1 MRAARGIVVVVVVV
15 VVTAVAAAGACWRGP
30 VPEAPPPSAR
40 AADSAETA
48 DASRLR
54 DPADARCTSP
64 RGEKLASFYSVDMRA
79 TYWIDMYDDG
89 AGWQPIEPVPMP
101 FHHATRLELT
111 NAHHFPGLRRRGA
124 TARARFVIQIHS
136 RKIKPATAGR
146 PWFTTYRARILD
158 ACPLRSRL

>member
-1 MRAARGIVVVVVVV
+1 MRAALGIVVVV
-15 VVTAVAAAGACWRGP
+15 ASLGACWRGP
-30 VPEAPPPSAR
+30 VPEDPPPSATTGA
-40 AADSAETA
+40 AADAP
-48 DASRLR
+48 RLH
-54 DPADARCTSP
+54 DPSDERCTSP
-64 RGEKLASFYSVDMRA
+64 RGEKLASFYSVDVRA
-79 TYWIDMYDDG
+79 TYWIDMYNDG

-101 FHHATRLELT
+101 AHHATRLELT
-111 NAHHFPGLRRRGA
+111 NTHHFPGLRRGGA